1 MNDNPA
7 TKDLAR
13 RAVELIGQSRKS
25 DGLNYFLKTGEAG
38 TSEMD
43 VADAY
48 RLLQIPDRTIDDGAI
63 MAAYTIC
70 VDDAPA
76 QAETY
81 NRALALIAQEK
92 NSPLLSSMVPGA
104 SATETGRDLSEW
116 PDGLQNIGNTCYL
129 NSLLQFY
136 FSVLPFREMV
146 LDFERFRMEFSD
158 EGIEKKQVGSRKVH
172 KQEVERSQKCEYYPT
187 LYNKTPGADCV
198 ASSPQR
204 VAHTI

>member
-13 RAVELIGQSRKS
+13 RAVELIAQSRKS
-25 DGLNYFLKTGEAG
+25 EGLKYFLKTGEAG
-38 TSEMD
+38 TGEMD

-70 VDDAPA
+70 VDEAPVQIEKYN
-76 QAETY
+76 QA
-81 NRALALIAQEK
+81 LSLIAREK
-92 NSPLLSSMVPGA
+92 NSPLLSSLVPGA
-104 SATETGRDLSEW
+104 VEQLGRDLSEW
-116 PDGLQNIGNTCYL
+116 PVGLQNIGNTCYL

-146 LDFERFRMEFSD
+146 LDFESFKMEISD
-158 EGIEKKQVGSRKVH
+158 EGMEKKQVGSRKVH
-172 KQEVERSQKCEYYPT
+172 KQEVKRSQRCKYPPST
-187 LYNKTPGADCV
+187 MDIYR
-198 ASSPQR
+198 S
-204 VAHTI
+204 